1 MKTIKLVDVR
11 EGAALVEYIEDGKL
25 VRKTVPAESVA
36 GNKVDPEIL
45 ELGIVY
51 GADWNDLLDRLTV
64 GPPVIAD
71 EFHRI
76 GIWTPEDLL
85 ALSAKARAAL
95 DRIIVVPLM
104 EALISYSRED

>member
-1 MKTIKLVDVR
+1 MKTVKLIDAR
-11 EGAALVEYIEDGKL
+11 EGAALVEYLVDGKL
-25 VRKTVPAESVA
+25 VRKTVPVESVA
-36 GNKVDPEIL
+36 GNKVDPEVL

-51 GADWNDLLDRLTV
+51 GADWNDLLDRLASV
-64 GPPVIAD
+64 PPVIAD
-71 EFHRI
+71 EFHRV

-104 EALISYSRED
+104 ESLISYSRED